1 MTVANIGSQ
10 VYGAYQGA
18 VNFGYNTSI
27 QAGRAFAVV
36 SKDITDLDTAI
47 MFAKAGDVFLAAK
60 ETLGF
65 GKVTSSGE
73 AYQGAVGYLEGWNA
87 LMTFP
92 DTIKQTIEKVSE
104 FFLNQTYYMA
114 IDCVGAVTGLFNA
127 ACETAG
133 FLENQLDI
141 PCFKGISDMTEKS
154 NFQALALGATARM
167 AIAAERVFGYI
178 SGKGDVSYKD
188 GVENGLDVAKN
199 FGDLI
204 LAVTMVT
211 SGSKPMLVGASAL
224 SAASKV
230 AKYSFSKTI

>member
-10 VYGAYQGA
+10 VYGVYQGA
-18 VNFGYNTSI
+18 LNFGYNTSI
-27 QAGRAFAVV
+27 QAGRAFSVM

-65 GKVTSSGE
+65 GNLTSSGE
-73 AYQGAVGYLEGWNA
+73 AYRGAVGYLEGWNA

-92 DTIKQTIEKVSE
+92 DAIKQTIEKVSE
-104 FFLNQTYYMA
+104 FFINQTYYMA
-114 IDCVGAVTGLFNA
+114 IDCVGTITGLFNA
-127 ACETAG
+127 ACETAS
-133 FLENQLDI
+133 FLENQMSV

-167 AIAAERVFGYI
+167 AIAAERVFSYV
-178 SGKGDVSYKD
+178 SGKGDAGYRD

-199 FGDLI
+199 FGDLV

-211 SGSKPMLVGASAL
+211 SGSKPVLVGASAL

-230 AKYSFSKTI
+230 AKYSFSKMV